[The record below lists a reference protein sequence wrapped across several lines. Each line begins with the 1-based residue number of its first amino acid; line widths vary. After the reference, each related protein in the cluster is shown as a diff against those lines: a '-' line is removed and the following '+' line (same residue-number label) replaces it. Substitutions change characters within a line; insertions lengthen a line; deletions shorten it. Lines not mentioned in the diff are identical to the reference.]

1 MADRY
6 GMVDPAIFEDLQARV
21 DEDISVRDELR
32 EIIQTLEKQG
42 KSVQFVLSR
51 AHSTPASAIRDV
63 ISAAEGSIR
72 IEIDTISKLS
82 VAASKLPY
90 YKWNSMWSRQIQ
102 DAIFGILFCGWLGGY
117 TTESSG
123 GSQTQGRLLTIE
135 EVGQIM
141 TVSVNLKDRDEFH
154 LTIEEYLHALIS
166 LVDELARLARN
177 SVTLGDYQRPLLI
190 SQFIKDLHAGFQILN
205 LKNDS
210 LRRRSDGIKYRVKEV
225 EDVVYDLSL
234 RNLIPKSGQA

>member
-6 GMVDPAIFEDLQARV
+6 GMVNPAIFEDLQARV
-21 DEDISVRDELR
+21 DEDSSVRDELR

-42 KSVQFVLSR
+42 RSVQFVLSR

-63 ISAAEGSIR
+63 LSAAKSSIR
-72 IEIDTISKLS
+72 NEVDTISKLS
-82 VAASKLPY
+82 GAASKLPY

-102 DAIFGILFCGWLGGY
+102 DATFGILFCGWLGGY
-117 TTESSG
+117 TTE
-123 GSQTQGRLLTIE
+123 GSEAQPGRLLTIE

-141 TVSVNLKDRDEFH
+141 NVPVNLKDKDEFH
-154 LTIEEYLHALIS
+154 LTIEEYLQALIS

-177 SVTLGDYQRPLLI
+177 SVTLGDYHRPLLI

-234 RNLIPKSGQA
+234 RNLVPKSGGA